1 MNRRPLG
8 TLRIIGGEWR
18 SRLIGFDADNGVRPT
33 PDRVRQ
39 TLFDWLAPLVDGAS
53 VLDLFAGSGALG
65 FEALSRGAAH
75 ASFVEQGARQA
86 AAIREAAQKLGAG
99 PRAEI
104 AQGEALAWLRG
115 PGHGGRQVGRRYDL
129 VFLDPPYGAGLLEPV
144 LAALPR
150 LLSPVHRIYLEWPAG
165 RPPAL
170 PAGYALLKEKS
181 AGQVSYGLATYTAP
195 AAAAARKGERT

>member
-1 MNRRPLG
+1 VTRRALG

-18 SRLIGFDADNGVRPT
+18 SRLIGFDAEAGVRPT

-39 TLFDWLAPLVDGAS
+39 TLFDWLSPLIEGAS

-75 ASFVEQGARQA
+75 ASFVEQGRQQA
-86 AAIREAAQKLGAG
+86 AAIREAAQQLAAG
-99 PRAEI
+99 SRADI
-104 AQGEALAWLRG
+104 AQSDALAWLRG
-115 PGHGGRQVGRRYDL
+115 SGRRFDL

-150 LLSPVHRIYLEWPAG
+150 LLKPVHRIYLEWPTA

-170 PAGYALLKEKS
+170 PPGYALLKEKT
-181 AGQVSYGLATYTAP
+181 AGQVSYGLATYNAP
-195 AAAAARKGERT
+195 A

>member
-1 MNRRPLG
+1 MKSRRALG

-18 SRLIGFDADNGVRPT
+18 SRLIGFDAEAGVRPT

-39 TLFDWLAPLVDGAS
+39 TLFDWLAPLIDGAS

-75 ASFVEQGARQA
+75 ASFVEHGGQQA
-86 AAIREAAQKLGAG
+86 AAIREAAQKLAAGA
-99 PRAEI
+99 RAEV
-104 AQGEALAWLRG
+104 AQGDALAWLRG
-115 PGHGGRQVGRRYDL
+115 TGRRFDV

-150 LLSPVHRIYLEWPAG
+150 VLKPVHRIYLEWPSG
-165 RPPAL
+165 KPPAL
-170 PAGYALLKEKS
+170 PEGYSLLKEKS
-181 AGQVSYGLATYTAP
+181 AGQVSYGLATYTAI
-195 AAAAARKGERT
+195 ASGS